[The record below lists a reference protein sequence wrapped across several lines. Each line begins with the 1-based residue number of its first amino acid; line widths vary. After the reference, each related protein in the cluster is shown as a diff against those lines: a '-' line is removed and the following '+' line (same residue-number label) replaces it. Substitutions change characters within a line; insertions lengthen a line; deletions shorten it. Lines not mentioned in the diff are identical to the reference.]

1 MPKGTQLTSCEKG
14 IIDGLKQLK
23 PLSNRNIARLLNRS
37 PQVVNNYITKGQNYC
52 KKLRKGRKPKLS
64 ERGRRRIIKYCSN
77 KVISLSKIMSDLCS
91 FLQLNLQFHVLLRWI
106 QIFSIKEKP

>member
-37 PQVVNNYITKGQNYC
+37 PQVVNKYITKCQNYC
-52 KKLRKGRKPKLS
+52 KKPRTGRKPKLS
-64 ERGRRRIIKYCSN
+64 KRGRRRIIKYFSN
-77 KVISLSKIMSDLCS
+77 KVISLSKIMSDLHIS
-91 FLQLNLQFHVLLRWI
+91 AT
-106 QIFSIKEKP
+106 